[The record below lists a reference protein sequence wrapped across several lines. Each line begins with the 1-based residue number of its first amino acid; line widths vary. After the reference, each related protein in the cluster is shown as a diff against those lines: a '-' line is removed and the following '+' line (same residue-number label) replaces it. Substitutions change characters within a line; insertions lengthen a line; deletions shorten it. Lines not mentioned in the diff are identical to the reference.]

1 MARLRVA
8 ELQYNVKANTS
19 DFSQGMQRAERELK
33 KAQRAVREIGESITK
48 IFAPATAAV
57 IGLAIAG
64 QRLGNTLEDVAEEL
78 GITTTALQ
86 ALRNVTSQNGETN
99 ERLTKTLR
107 NLSDRT
113 AQAAAGNESMRKH
126 FAALN
131 LDVEQFI
138 KLPLERQLEAVAFA
152 QDRATNKA
160 QAHSAVMGILGTF
173 SGPKMMRTLRDLA
186 RRGYPEVQRAA
197 ERAGMVMSTETIA
210 KMAEIGQKVSDVIT
224 QLRIFGAEVAVY
236 LIKPLEE
243 LDKKL
248 GVTKKV
254 GELTIW
260 FKSLHEETKEAI
272 GTIALLTAT
281 IGPLIIG
288 LSVLIGSTVTL
299 VGLVAKMKFAFV
311 AGWAAIKSGG
321 VVLAVVL
328 KPITAIVLG
337 ITAAIAATLAF
348 TNALDGVGKSLIGE
362 RLTVQLKIFSIKFLQ
377 TATDWG
383 LEMLRQIALLP
394 RYIAAFIGTA
404 VAYVNWQFENGLMDA
419 IVETSKAILSKIGDA
434 FKSVA
439 SAFMKLLDGLFKVFI
454 NSVKEDL
461 NGLIARAN
469 KIRGVNISSFTVD
482 ENLTIQKALADA
494 FKPIAD
500 ALFAPSEQTG
510 DTFDLRKEFSDRLG
524 DTSTGVPGML
534 ADLQDR
540 VAAGMDGLIKVQ
552 EDRLKNL
559 GDSTA
564 KAAESTDKL
573 GAAATKAA
581 DALTESAE
589 YSEDAKKLAQ
599 KTLDDIASGKLG
611 TTKAT
616 RLEAEAILRG
626 EAISGESTRF
636 RRFAT
641 AEKPAEQGMEPF
653 GIRRPLNALSS
664 DFSGKIRQES
674 SVQASAIKIEEAR
687 QKTEQTRE
695 EVAALEDI
703 SSKLDALAEGW
714 RKAFEPAGA

>member
-19 DFSQGMQRAERELK
+19 DFSKGMQRAERELK

-173 SGPKMMRTLRDLA
+173 SGPKMMRTLRDLSS
-186 RRGYPEVQRAA
+186 RGYPEVQRAA
-197 ERAGMVMSTETIA
+197 EEAGMVMSTETIA

-248 GVTKKV
+248 GVTKKI
-254 GELTIW
+254 GELTNW

-288 LSVLIGSTVTL
+288 LSLLIGSAVTL

-311 AGWAAIKSGG
+311 AGWAAIKAGG
-321 VVLAVVL
+321 VVLAAVL

-404 VAYVNWQFENGLMDA
+404 VAYVNWQFENGLMDTIA
-419 IVETSKAILSKIGDA
+419 EAGKEVLNTIGNA
-434 FKSVA
+434 FARVGN
-439 SAFMKLLDGLFKVFI
+439 AFFDLIKGLFSVFV
-454 NSVKEDL
+454 NSVKADL
-461 NGLIARAN
+461 NWLIAQAN
-469 KIRGVNISSFTVD
+469 KVLGTSFEELPTD
-482 ENLTIQKALADA
+482 ENLTIQKAIADA
-494 FKPIAD
+494 FKPITD
-500 ALFAPSEQTG
+500 ALFSASKQTG

-524 DTSTGVPGML
+524 DTSTGVPAML

-540 VAAGMDGLIKVQ
+540 AAAGMDVLIDTQ
-552 EDRLKNL
+552 ERRLKRLDASTNSAA
-559 GDSTA
+559 DSTN
-564 KAAESTDKL
+564 KL
-573 GAAATKAA
+573 GAAADKAA
-581 DALTESAE
+581 NALTESAE
-589 YSEDAKKLAQ
+589 YSEDAKALAQ
-599 KTLDDIASGKLG
+599 RTLDEIAAGRLS
-611 TTKAT
+611 TTKDT

-626 EAISGESTRF
+626 EAISGESERF
-636 RRFAT
+636 RKFGIGSRP
-641 AEKPAEQGMEPF
+641 ERQEMEPF

-674 SVQASAIKIEEAR
+674 SVQASAASIDAAR
-687 QKTEQTRE
+687 GRTDQTRE
-695 EVAALEDI
+695 DVAALEEI
-703 SSKLDALAEGW
+703 SSKLDILAEGW